1 MSGSTPRE
9 LTGKMNNS
17 NPEVSIREDGL
28 IEVLSDSPGTR
39 TISVSIIDN
48 RNSTSPN
55 ATGHCSSFQ
64 TDLLIEVLKNETTGS
79 CGKPP
84 ALRKSLDFIT
94 LSLGKIFRQKL
105 DPDYFYDIE
114 DGNTG
119 QLSVTMTTG
128 YGDPLPSN
136 HWIQFDSNNQVIYGL
151 VTNETATQEEV
162 LLVVAKDLCGQS
174 SYDAI
179 GVDMSIDSFDHTK
192 DKKYELMV
200 QFSSVPTCP
209 VEDLKNIQGRLSTQF
224 ECFFLPSFQITS
236 VHFIKLNT
244 SPLEKDYESPTA
256 HYSSDINHWLEIVL
270 PVVIILCI
278 IVIIVIILYV
288 YYARKKKL
296 YILQS
301 EKPTFL
307 EERSP
312 VIFQTEVPVED
323 PTLNPRD
330 PIILSHFD
338 EIPSSEAELLE
349 HRSLPST
356 PDYTPP
362 TCEPP
367 PSYRLPPPY
376 TTSHQY
382 W

>member
-1 MSGSTPRE
+1 MEDTE
-9 LTGKMNNS
+9 E
-17 NPEVSIREDGL
+17 EVSMGAGSE
-28 IEVLSDSPGTR
+28 ER
-39 TISVSIIDN
+39 T
-48 RNSTSPN
+48 
-55 ATGHCSSFQ
+55 A
-64 TDLLIEVLKNETTGS
+64 
-79 CGKPP
+79 
-84 ALRKSLDFIT
+84 
-94 LSLGKIFRQKL
+94 IF
-105 DPDYFYDIE
+105 D
-114 DGNTG
+114 
-119 QLSVTMTTG
+119 
-128 YGDPLPSN
+128 
-136 HWIQFDSNNQVIYGL
+136 
-151 VTNETATQEEV
+151 
-162 LLVVAKDLCGQS
+162 
-174 SYDAI
+174 
-179 GVDMSIDSFDHTK
+179 
-192 DKKYELMV
+192 DKGE
-200 QFSSVPTCP
+200 
-209 VEDLKNIQGRLSTQF
+209 ISTQF
-224 ECFFLPSFQITS
+224 ECFFLPSFQIIS

>member
-1 MSGSTPRE
+1 
-9 LTGKMNNS
+9 MN
-17 NPEVSIREDGL
+17 DGIFCNL
-28 IEVLSDSPGTR
+28 GT
-39 TISVSIIDN
+39 
-48 RNSTSPN
+48 
-55 ATGHCSSFQ
+55 
-64 TDLLIEVLKNETTGS
+64 

-84 ALRKSLDFIT
+84 ALRKPLDFIT
-94 LSLGKIFRQKL
+94 LSFGKIFRQQL

-114 DGNTG
+114 DGNTR

-151 VTNETATQEEV
+151 VTNETTTQEEV
-162 LLVVAKDLCGQS
+162 LLVEAKDLCGQS

-179 GVDMSIDSFDHTK
+179 GVGISIDSYDHAK
-192 DKKYELMV
+192 DKMFEV
-200 QFSSVPTCP
+200 VVEFSSVPTCP
-209 VEDLKNIQGRLSTQF
+209 VEDLKNMFVFVQELEKWFNNSGDISIKERENCTLSLLMENMEEEVSIVAGSEERTAIFDDKGEIRTQF
-224 ECFFLPSFQITS
+224 ECFFLPSFQIIS

-244 SPLEKDYESPTA
+244 SPLEKDYEIPTA

-278 IVIIVIILYV
+278 IIIIVIVLYV
-288 YYARKKKL
+288 YFARKKKL

-323 PTLNPRD
+323 PALTPRD
-330 PIILSHFD
+330 PVILSHFD
-338 EIPSSEAELLE
+338 EIPTSEADLLE

-367 PSYRLPPPY
+367 PFYRLPPPY

>member
-1 MSGSTPRE
+1 
-9 LTGKMNNS
+9 
-17 NPEVSIREDGL
+17 
-28 IEVLSDSPGTR
+28 
-39 TISVSIIDN
+39 
-48 RNSTSPN
+48 
-55 ATGHCSSFQ
+55 
-64 TDLLIEVLKNETTGS
+64 
-79 CGKPP
+79 
-84 ALRKSLDFIT
+84 
-94 LSLGKIFRQKL
+94 
-105 DPDYFYDIE
+105 
-114 DGNTG
+114 
-119 QLSVTMTTG
+119 MTTG

-209 VEDLKNIQGRLSTQF
+209 VEDLKNMFVFVQELKKWFNDSGEISIKERENCKLYLFMEDTEEEVSMGAGSEERTAIFDDKGEISTQF

-382 W
+382 WWKYTGLILEKWLQYIYAWGNLQLLGNKLKTAENTPARTVKKLKLQFGKSCTAYISMIPTCII

>member
-1 MSGSTPRE
+1 MDDDVFCN
-9 LTGKMNNS
+9 L
-17 NPEVSIREDGL
+17 
-28 IEVLSDSPGTR
+28 
-39 TISVSIIDN
+39 
-48 RNSTSPN
+48 
-55 ATGHCSSFQ
+55 
-64 TDLLIEVLKNETTGS
+64 GS

-94 LSLGKIFRQKL
+94 LSLGNIFRQQL

-114 DGNTG
+114 DGNTR
-119 QLSVTMTTG
+119 QLYVTMTTG

-209 VEDLKNIQGRLSTQF
+209 VEDLKNMFVFVQELKKWFNDSGEISIKERENCKLYLFMEDTEEEVSMGAGSEERTAIFDDKGEISTQF
-224 ECFFLPSFQITS
+224 ECFFLPSFQIIS

-278 IVIIVIILYV
+278 ILIIVIILYV

-296 YILQS
+296 YILRS